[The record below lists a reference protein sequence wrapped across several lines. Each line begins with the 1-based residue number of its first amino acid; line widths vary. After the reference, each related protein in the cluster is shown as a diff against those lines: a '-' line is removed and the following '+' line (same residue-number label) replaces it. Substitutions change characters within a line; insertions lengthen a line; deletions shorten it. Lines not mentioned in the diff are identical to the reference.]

1 MLQWEKL
8 IASWTACSANDGRGA
23 IQPNGSE
30 LLQQFAD
37 NQGLP
42 TARAKQAVRVFQD
55 SGVEPSTLTVREYGA
70 TRLPATNADEDGQRM
85 NRRVEVRVTPK
96 G

>member
-1 MLQWEKL
+1 MLQWEKS
-8 IASWTACSANDGRGA
+8 IVSWTACSANDGRGVS
-23 IQPNGSE
+23 QPNGSE

-42 TARAKQAVRVFQD
+42 IARAKQAVRVFQD
-55 SGVEPSTLTVREYGA
+55 SGVEPSALTIHEYG
-70 TRLPATNADEDGQRM
+70 TTQLPATNTDEDGRSM
-85 NRRVEVRVTPK
+85 NRRIKVRVMPK